1 MDLLESLKPD
11 IILYIITCTIFTC
24 SNFGYAAWLRLDNK
38 KVQRYNMLFNLST
51 EIKVIK
57 KTINN
62 LLLSLQKDINYPVN
76 NALPF
81 IPINRNIFIV
91 YDNLS
96 ANLGYFRNIDLEYKI
111 MSTYEEAKYF
121 VDCINDLNDI
131 SRKHLLLIDNKKESF
146 YSYKQNLKNYYIS
159 HSELLLNDKYK
170 RFFDKLDLLENI
182 LAKEIF
188 PEKYYF
194 KKYISRNFRNPFFLK

>member
-76 NALPF
+76 NALPLF
-81 IPINRNIFIV
+81 
-91 YDNLS
+91 
-96 ANLGYFRNIDLEYKI
+96 
-111 MSTYEEAKYF
+111 
-121 VDCINDLNDI
+121 
-131 SRKHLLLIDNKKESF
+131 
-146 YSYKQNLKNYYIS
+146 Q
-159 HSELLLNDKYK
+159 
-170 RFFDKLDLLENI
+170 
-182 LAKEIF
+182 
-188 PEKYYF
+188 
-194 KKYISRNFRNPFFLK
+194 